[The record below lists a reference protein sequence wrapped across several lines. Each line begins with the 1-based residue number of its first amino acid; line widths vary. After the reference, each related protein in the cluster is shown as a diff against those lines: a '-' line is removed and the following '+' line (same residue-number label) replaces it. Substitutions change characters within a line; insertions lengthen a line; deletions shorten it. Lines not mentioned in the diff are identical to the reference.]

1 MKITREKAWK
11 LLTEHTQSQNLRRHC
26 YSVEAVMRALAR
38 KLSTNNKQLTT
49 DIERWGIV
57 GLLHDGDYEFTKE
70 KPEEHAKLMANWVRE
85 LGETD
90 EELLTGIESH
100 GWFHQGL
107 AAQAGKEPKTKMQWA
122 LFCCDE
128 LTGLI
133 VAVTLVRPTKKLA
146 DVAVQ
151 NVLDKWDSK
160 SFAAGVKRED
170 IEKCEERLGIP
181 LPEFI
186 EIALKAMQGISVDL
200 GL

>member
-1 MKITREKAWK
+1 VEKSKALG
-11 LLTEHTQSQNLRRHC
+11 LLHSKMQCPNLRKHC
-26 YSVEAVMRALAR
+26 YSVAAVMRSLAKHLNPGVEGKADGR
-38 KLSTNNKQLTT
+38 ELV
-49 DIERWGIV
+49 ERWEVV

-70 KPEEHAKLMANWVRE
+70 DPGNHAKLMGQWVRD

-90 EELLTGIESH
+90 EELITGIESH
-100 GWFHQGL
+100 GWFHE
-107 AAQAGKEPKTKMQWA
+107 GKKPETKMQWS

-146 DVAVQ
+146 DVTVE
-151 NVLDKWDSK
+151 NILDKWNAK

-170 IEKCEERLGIP
+170 IEHCEKELGIK

-186 EIALKAMQGISVDL
+186 QIALRAMQDISSEL

>member
-1 MKITREKAWK
+1 MISKDQAVE
-11 LLTEHTQSQNLRRHC
+11 LLHSKMQSVNLRKHC
-26 YSVEAVMRALAR
+26 YAVSAVMKSLGKHFGEDEDRY
-38 KLSTNNKQLTT
+38 
-49 DIERWGIV
+49 EIV

-70 KPEEHAKLMANWVRE
+70 DMGNHAKLMAGWVRD

-100 GWFHQGL
+100 GWFHE
-107 AAQAGKEPKTKMQWA
+107 GKLPKTKMQWS

-133 VAVTLVRPTKKLA
+133 VAVALVRPDKKLA
-146 DVAVQ
+146 
-151 NVLDKWDSK
+151 NVTVDNILSKWKSK

-170 IEKCEERLGIP
+170 IENCEKELRII
-181 LPEFI
+181 LPDFI
-186 EIALKAMQGISVDL
+186 GMALKAMQGISKEL

>member
-1 MKITREKAWK
+1 MISRQKALE
-11 LLTEHTQSQNLRRHC
+11 LLHSKMQSVNLRKHC

-38 KLSTNNKQLTT
+38 YFKEDEEK
-49 DIERWGIV
+49 WGIV

-70 KPEEHAKLMANWVRE
+70 DPGNHAKLMAGWVRE

-100 GWFHQGL
+100 GWFHE
-107 AAQAGKEPKTKMQWA
+107 GKLPQTKMQWA
-122 LFCCDE
+122 LYSCDE

-146 DVAVQ
+146 DVTAE
-151 NVLDKWDSK
+151 NVLDKWNQK

-170 IEKCEERLGIP
+170 VEKCDKELGIP
-181 LPEFI
+181 LKDFI
-186 EIALKAMQGISVDL
+186 KIALDAMQGIAVDL